1 MKRLLIFIY
10 LFPSVLIYAQV
21 DVTAA
26 MGIAFVNNSSIKD
39 YINANFPSDQELGTF
54 NSSFDLSLEADYT
67 VSENFELGL
76 EYVYNIFAYTTSIL
90 GGYGVYDL
98 SYKHH
103 KPSVLAY
110 YVIPGAGYKFK
121 FGGGIGYRLVDLD
134 EKIFRTINYT
144 ATGFG
149 FLLRVQGLTT
159 LGGNFYANLGGSFRY
174 DLPGKVSSGN
184 SSESGNSL
192 EEFNVNVDS
201 VVFSVNIGVTY
212 SF

>member
-1 MKRLLIFIY
+1 MKKILMLFLIFS
-10 LFPSVLIYAQV
+10 SVSIYAQV
-21 DVTAA
+21 DLTAG

-39 YINANFPSDQELGTF
+39 YINANFPSEKELGTF
-54 NSSFDLSLEADYT
+54 NSAFDLSLEADYE
-67 VSENFELGL
+67 VSENFELGI

-90 GGYGVYDL
+90 GGVGVYDL

-103 KPSVLAY
+103 KPSLLAY

-121 FGGGIGYRLVDLD
+121 FGGGVGYRVVDLD
-134 EKIFRTINYT
+134 EKIFQTINYT
-144 ATGFG
+144 ASGIG
-149 FLLRVQGLTT
+149 FLLRAQGLTT

-174 DLPGKVSSGN
+174 DLPGEVSTGN
-184 SSESGNSL
+184 SSQSGNSL
-192 EEFNVNVDS
+192 EQFNVNVDS